1 MKLRTSLLLC
11 LALITCCVTPC
22 PAERLISS
30 PELRLAC
37 TTQKTQVYLI
47 PLDDFSTD
55 FTVWLSRVLS
65 DELKICVKSSLVM
78 GSGSLV
84 PFAGTNQYP
93 AEDIVT
99 AASDVVARLNENDP
113 KTCYVIITNKDINE
127 RSRNFRFVFA
137 WHETPKKVSV
147 VSAARMVFG
156 SQGMPASNEIIFS
169 RIYKMTKRAIGEQY
183 FGLARS
189 SDLRDIM
196 YSPLM
201 GLDDL
206 DQIGTDYLQLKSGG
220 K

>member
-1 MKLRTSLLLC
+1 
-11 LALITCCVTPC
+11 
-22 PAERLISS
+22 
-30 PELRLAC
+30 
-37 TTQKTQVYLI
+37 VYLL

-65 DELKICVKSSLVM
+65 DELKICVKSSLAM
-78 GSGSLV
+78 GSEGLA
-84 PFAGTNQYP
+84 PFTGTNQYP

-99 AASDVVARLNENDP
+99 AAADVIARLNENDP

-127 RSRNFRFVFA
+127 RSRNFRFLFA

-156 SQGMPASNEIIFS
+156 SQGMPVSNEIIFS

-189 SDLRDIM
+189 SNIRDVM
-196 YSPLM
+196 YSPIM

-206 DQIGTDYLQLKSGG
+206 DQIGTDYLRLNSGP

>member
-1 MKLRTSLLLC
+1 MKYSTSLLLSLALTMCCFTPC
-11 LALITCCVTPC
+11 LAEGPTPSPQPH
-22 PAERLISS
+22 PACAI
-30 PELRLAC
+30 
-37 TTQKTQVYLI
+37 QKTQVYLI
-47 PLDDFSTD
+47 PLDDFSAD
-55 FTVWLSRVLS
+55 FTVWLARVLS
-65 DELKICVKSSLVM
+65 DELKICVRSSLAM
-78 GSGSLV
+78 GTGGIA

-93 AEDIVT
+93 AEDVVI
-99 AASDVVARLNENDP
+99 AASDVIARLNENDP

-156 SQGMPASNEIIFS
+156 SQGMPVSNEIIFS

-196 YSPLM
+196 YSPIM

-206 DQIGTDYLQLKSGG
+206 DQIGTNYLQLSNSPK
-220 K
+220 